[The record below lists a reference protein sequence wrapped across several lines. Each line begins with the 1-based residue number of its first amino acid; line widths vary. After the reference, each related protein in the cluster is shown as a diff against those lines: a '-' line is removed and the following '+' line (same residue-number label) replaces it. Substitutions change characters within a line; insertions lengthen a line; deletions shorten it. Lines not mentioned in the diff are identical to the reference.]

1 MYEALLLQQLHWV
14 IQNNDCYECDGHF
27 WWSHSH
33 SQWLERLPYFGNET
47 KVKRTLK
54 SLREQGLIIQENLH
68 WKVLRIRG
76 ERTLWY
82 RVNYEKINEISEE
95 EAANAIAKKREVAAK
110 KRQEN
115 TSSPVG
121 MSGTGQIDQM
131 GRYQIDQMTKA
142 RFDPM
147 LYKNELKELSSNN
160 KNPAEAETGDSRFT
174 DQPKTELTSSP
185 KSEGQPEPEI
195 SEKTVNQ
202 GNDTSQQSVIQ
213 TVTKTAAERIEKR
226 FNQGLVDDDHEDLR
240 LNAEHFYEHNPK
252 SPPSKAIKFL
262 VDGFQMDI
270 NSSSRT
276 QLITN
281 SQNRKTVT
289 LVTKNNEQEARIVS
303 STPIKPR
310 QQKDTQEKITDESW
324 PMGK

>member
-1 MYEALLLQQLHWV
+1 MSV
-14 IQNNDCYECDGHF
+14 IGHF